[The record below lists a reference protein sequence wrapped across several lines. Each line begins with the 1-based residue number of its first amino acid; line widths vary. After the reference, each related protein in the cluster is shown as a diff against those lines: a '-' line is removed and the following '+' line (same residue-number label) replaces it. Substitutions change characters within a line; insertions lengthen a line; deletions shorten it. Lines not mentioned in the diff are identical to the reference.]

1 LNLRFQA
8 ADLGTKEDPMR
19 PTPFIVSVATVLLAL
34 GACSQGGDQN
44 NAPSA
49 VTNAEVAATPSANP
63 ASTDLSATDVTKA
76 ANFVTLAAASDMFEI
91 QSSKIALQR
100 STNPDVKRFAQMMID
115 AHTKTTAALTRLVAG
130 QSNLSLPTSLPSDLQ
145 AKLDQL
151 GSVSPADFDSTYLN
165 DQIDG
170 HQSALNVMQRYAKDG
185 DLEPLKRFAAATAP
199 VVQQHLDKA
208 KALRDAL
215 NRPAGNAAT
224 NS

>member
-1 LNLRFQA
+1 MAMRRTLLPASA
-8 ADLGTKEDPMR
+8 A
-19 PTPFIVSVATVLLAL
+19 AALLAL
-34 GACSQGGDQN
+34 AACNNGANDT

-63 ASTDLSATDVTKA
+63 ASTDLSTTDVTKA
-76 ANFVTLAAASDMFEI
+76 PNFVTLVAASDMFEI

-115 AHTKTTAALTRLVAG
+115 AHGKTTATLKQLIAG
-130 QSNLSLPTSLPSDLQ
+130 QSNLSPPTALPQDLQ

-151 GSVSPADFDSTYLN
+151 GSVSPADFDATYLN

-170 HQSALNVMQRYAKDG
+170 HQSALNVMQRYAQDG
-185 DLEPLKRFAAATAP
+185 DLEPLKQFAAHTAP
-199 VVQQHLDKA
+199 IVQQHLDKA
-208 KALRDAL
+208 KKLRDGL
-215 NRPAGNAAT
+215 NRPVSNAAT